1 MNENY
6 PDIFT
11 VEDAKYFLSHYRAPL
26 KALSL
31 MVEKGELIR
40 LKRGLYAKKEGF
52 DPLKVAY
59 LLRSPSYISYETAL
73 NYYGL
78 IPEKV
83 EQITSVVDG
92 RAGSFL
98 AGSVIYSYSSQNRKL
113 YSLGMSL
120 EFIGDHPMPIACRE
134 KAVLDTLAKA
144 KLVTANLTDKDIF
157 DYLSGSLRI
166 DVDTL
171 LVLSLSKLEAMAPLY
186 RNMAPRKFVNE
197 LAKRKKG
204 SNHE

>member
-1 MNENY
+1 MNENF
-6 PDIFT
+6 PDIFS
-11 VEDAKYFLSHYRAPL
+11 VEDAKYFLGHYKAPL

-31 MVEKGELIR
+31 MVEKGELVH

-59 LLRSPSYISYETAL
+59 PLRSPSYISYETAL

-92 RAGSFL
+92 RAGSLL
-98 AGSVIYSYSSQNRKL
+98 AGTIRYSYSSQNRKL

-120 EFIGDHPMPIACRE
+120 EFIEDHPIPIASRE

-144 KLVTANLTDKDIF
+144 RLITADLTDKEIF
-157 DYLSGSLRI
+157 DYLSDSLRI
-166 DVDTL
+166 DEDAL
-171 LVLSLSKLEAMAPLY
+171 MALSLSKLEAMAPLY
-186 RNMAPRKFVNE
+186 RNMAPTKFVNE
-197 LAKRKKG
+197 LARLKKG
-204 SNHE
+204 SKDE